1 MDKSELDNEIM
12 IVRDAIEDL
21 ETLQDFGALQ
31 LARDDLAFL
40 LSQLS
45 S

>member
-1 MDKSELDNEIM
+1 MEKAELDKEII
-12 IVRDAIEDL
+12 IVRDALEDL
-21 ETLQDFGALQ
+21 ELLEDFGAAQ

-45 S
+45 T